1 MPVSDPDPLST
12 EVLLQQ
18 LDEVFKEIPNIVQ
31 YLSSAVGTLKDL
43 DPARKDVWARNLT
56 GLGGQYYGRLD
67 RVQLTLRKV
76 VRALRERG
84 SSPYAIR
91 PPLPGQPLPK
101 AFEPVVSP
109 ASNML
114 PPSDTSAGG
123 ATMQTQNKSAES
135 EGTGETEAVKN
146 DGLSVYAQR
155 LEAAILQEL
164 KQALLDM
171 EHEGEQCENSQR
183 QGDDKDKIES
193 DDMEL

>member
-1 MPVSDPDPLST
+1 
-12 EVLLQQ
+12 
-18 LDEVFKEIPNIVQ
+18 
-31 YLSSAVGTLKDL
+31 
-43 DPARKDVWARNLT
+43 
-56 GLGGQYYGRLD
+56 
-67 RVQLTLRKV
+67 
-76 VRALRERG
+76 
-84 SSPYAIR
+84 
-91 PPLPGQPLPK
+91 
-101 AFEPVVSP
+101 
-109 ASNML
+109 
-114 PPSDTSAGG
+114 
-123 ATMQTQNKSAES
+123 MQTQNKSAES